1 MDGEPNDSGG
11 DENCVHTNYKMNSI
25 QDINDVPCSFHEPT
39 ICEITCTFLWSKK
52 TDRKFVSRFSFLLK
66 TLNML

>member
-1 MDGEPNDSGG
+1 MNGEPNDSGG

-39 ICEITCTFLWSKK
+39 ICEITCNFYWSKK
-52 TDRKFVSRFSFLLK
+52 TDWKIC
-66 TLNML
+66 